1 MALRDVGSE
10 FEAASGLFPYRIL
23 ASRALRV
30 NPFRLPELSC
40 LWPRLLRTP
49 RENVIEEAS
58 RLGVRGVDILH
69 RQMECDDLTYI
80 RALARMKESHLLSR
94 ERIAEL
100 SGRPNIAEKSKKL
113 SDNVKAMAS

>member
-1 MALRDVGSE
+1 
-10 FEAASGLFPYRIL
+10 
-23 ASRALRV
+23 
-30 NPFRLPELSC
+30 
-40 LWPRLLRTP
+40 
-49 RENVIEEAS
+49 
-58 RLGVRGVDILH
+58 
-69 RQMECDDLTYI
+69 MECDDLTYI